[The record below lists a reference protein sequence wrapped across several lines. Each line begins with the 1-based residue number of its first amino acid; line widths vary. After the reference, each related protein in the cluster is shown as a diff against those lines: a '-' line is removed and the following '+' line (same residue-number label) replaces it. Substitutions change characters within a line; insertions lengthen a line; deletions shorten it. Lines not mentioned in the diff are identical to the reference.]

1 MAKKFLTLNIGA
13 SAIALAEYEA
23 NGTALTL
30 VKYGTA
36 ALAAPLDSGNAET
49 ILSPALMEIVRE
61 KGIRPGKVAISVS
74 GQMVFPRFAAI
85 AFAGSDEA
93 KFEQMI
99 RFEIEQNI
107 PFPIDEMVCDRQV
120 LGETE
125 NGDKSVMIV
134 AAKTEQIEA
143 ITDAVQAVGF
153 QPSIVD
159 VAPLAVTNALKACH
173 PDDAGCTVILDIG
186 AKTTSLVITEGD
198 KIYNRS
204 IPVAGNTL
212 TKEIAQ
218 TLGCTLDEAEQ
229 IKRENAYVSMG
240 GVTEDEDETLDRI
253 SKVCRAVMTRLHAEI
268 SRSINFYRSQQGG
281 GMPTKLYLT
290 GGSALLP
297 QIDAFFQDS
306 LQIEVAFFNPF
317 DAIAVAPSIDAET
330 LATDA
335 AFLAETVGL
344 ALHEAGRAALT
355 INLLP
360 QSILDARAEV
370 ARIPFVAV
378 GAIAFV
384 LCAVCL
390 WWAAAASRDQAAE
403 ELATV
408 ESRTQG
414 LKTFETK
421 IKAAQEAAAAAQAEA
436 DGLMPVLA
444 GRSKAADRFNA
455 VRQALGNDLWIQSW
469 QNGKI
474 TIRGWKD
481 RIATY
486 VESFPAGEDG
496 KRLTAPEIVAI
507 RLKGTGL
514 AEDVLA
520 KWPID
525 PASVKV
531 TDMTSFGKE
540 GCVEQFVVELKFK

>member
-23 NGTALTL
+23 NGDAVTL
-30 VKYGTA
+30 VNYGTA
-36 ALAAPLDSGNAET
+36 ALAASLDTGSAAT
-49 ILSPALMEIVRE
+49 ILAPALMEIVRE
-61 KGIRPGKVAISVS
+61 KGIRPGKVAIAVS
-74 GQMVFPRFAAI
+74 GQMVFPRFAAV
-85 AFAGSDEA
+85 AVAGNDEA
-93 KFEQMI
+93 KFEQAI

-120 LGETE
+120 LGDTG
-125 NGDKSVMIV
+125 NGEKSVMIV

-143 ITDAVQAVGF
+143 ITDAVQASGF
-153 QPSIVD
+153 QPTLVD
-159 VAPLAVTNALKACH
+159 VAPLAVTNALKACR
-173 PDDAGCTVILDIG
+173 PADEGCVVILAIG

-198 KIYNRS
+198 KLYNRS

-218 TLGCTLDEAEQ
+218 ALGCTLDEAEE

-240 GVTEDEDETLDRI
+240 GVTEDEDATLDRI
-253 SKVCRAVMTRLHAEI
+253 SKVCRAVLTRLHAEI

-281 GMPTKLYLT
+281 GVPVKLYLT

-297 QIDAFFQDS
+297 QIDAFFRDS
-306 LQIEVAFFNPF
+306 LQIDVEFFNPF
-317 DAIAVAPSIDAET
+317 DTLGVGPSVDAEA

-335 AFLAETVGL
+335 AFLSETAGL
-344 ALHEAGRAALT
+344 ALHEAGRAALA

-360 QSILDARAEV
+360 RSLVEARAEA

-378 GAIAFV
+378 GAFA
-384 LCAVCL
+384 LALGAVCL
-390 WWAAAASRDQAAE
+390 WRAAAAGRDQAAE
-403 ELATV
+403 ELARI
-408 ESRTQG
+408 ESRTQN

-421 IKAAQEAAAAAQAEA
+421 IKAAQAAEAAAQAEA
-436 DGLMPVLA
+436 DGLKPVLA
-444 GRSKAADRFNA
+444 GRSRAVDRFNA
-455 VRQALGNDLWIQSW
+455 VRLTLGNYLWIQGW
-469 QNGKI
+469 QNGRI

-486 VESFPAGEDG
+486 VETFPAGEDG
-496 KRLTAPEIVAI
+496 KRLTAPEIVEK

-514 AEDVLA
+514 SEEVLA

-525 PASVKV
+525 PSSVKV